1 MPLAGDLRL
10 KNGRPGRC
18 LMESTVWFGKIA
30 GMALTATAVTA
41 TATALTANP
50 AWATGHRVFMPGVP
64 PAG

>member
-1 MPLAGDLRL
+1 M
-10 KNGRPGRC
+10 
-18 LMESTVWFGKIA
+18 WFGKIA